1 MTPDQPPAAE
11 EVPVSVGIDP
21 IWDLLREKILEPPRR
36 PGVAASLGRFDVLRS
51 LGKGGMGIVL
61 LARDATGTCA
71 IKLLRPELIANDEAF
86 HRFQVEAGHMRH
98 LGHPNILRLLEV
110 NLTRNRPYFVM
121 PFIEGGSLA
130 RLIDHKPLAA
140 ELTLRIATQLAGALD
155 YAHAH
160 AITHRDIKPAN
171 VLIDN
176 SGCTFLTDFGL
187 GRTVYNDSIIDVR
200 QPQTGGT
207 PAYMAPEL
215 AAGKP
220 GDTRCDTYSFGAV
233 LYEMLTGQPPYTGD
247 SPEQVLTNVRAGPP
261 TPIREIN
268 PDAHPALAVVAECAM
283 ARELQDRYAEM
294 SDALADLN
302 SIAAGHQL
310 VRGARRC
317 RNLARMVSR
326 RTVLLASTG
335 AIAVAAATIP
345 IWRARNSESRT
356 NQPLSI
362 RPPDPAPTIQLVR
375 EIRMPGVTTSF
386 STYVGGL
393 NKQGAHDLYLL
404 NGPELLVLSAHGK
417 VLKRQNLAAPGRDR
431 FRLDLVADVN
441 RDGLDEPVVSWS
453 EENRNGFTILNNDLK
468 PVRNFYIKSH
478 RQPLSRSSLQLWRV
492 ADLDDDDHR
501 EIYALLGNESGP
513 RGLACF
519 DLKHDGDGPSWIYTT
534 APSIECIEFSD
545 LNDDGRQEILL
556 GTYAPNNA
564 VVIEDGTTDD
574 QCYVYALSHDGKP
587 AWKTPFRPGNSP
599 RVFCG
604 AYPLRRPRGIPD
616 VYLWVTAGPDHRD
629 NEVGKIYRLRSDGKQ
644 NGGPYDAGA
653 QLMSCLITDPSAD
666 ARLRLIATDRLG
678 YVHILGDQL
687 REIKREQIL
696 PSTRGK
702 LDLLLREC
710 ADVNGDGLPELIFTA
725 SQIDYV
731 SEKER
736 HYYDNELIVT
746 SLDLRVLCRFTIEKL
761 WQNTPGLGLKVID
774 VDGDTKPEIIVFSD
788 RVSVFRMQTS
798 L

>member
-1 MTPDQPPAAE
+1 MTPDQPPAALQ
-11 EVPVSVGIDP
+11 VPVSIGIDP
-21 IWDLLREKILEPPRR
+21 IWDLLRENVLDPPRH

-51 LGKGGMGIVL
+51 LGKGGMGIVV
-61 LARDATGTCA
+61 LARDTYNTYA
-71 IKLLRPELIANDEAF
+71 IKLLRPELIPNQQAF

-98 LGHPNILRLLEV
+98 LDHPNILRLLELNV
-110 NLTRNRPYFVM
+110 TPNRPYFVM
-121 PFIEGGSLA
+121 PFIDGGNLTT
-130 RLIDHKPLAA
+130 LIDHKPLTTD
-140 ELTLRIATQLAGALD
+140 LTLRIATELADALD

-171 VLIDN
+171 VLIDHAAH
-176 SGCTFLTDFGL
+176 SFLADFGL

-200 QPQTGGT
+200 QLQTGGT

-247 SPEQVLTNVRAGPP
+247 SPEQVLSNVRAGPP
-261 TPIREIN
+261 TPIRQIN
-268 PDAHPALAVVAECAM
+268 PDAHPALAAVADCAM
-283 ARELQDRYAEM
+283 ARELRDRYAEM

-302 SIAAGHQL
+302 SIAAGRQPI
-310 VRGARRC
+310 RSARRS
-317 RNLARMVSR
+317 RNLTHRVSR
-326 RTVLLASTG
+326 RAVLLASTA
-335 AIAVAAATIP
+335 AIAVAASTIP
-345 IWRARNSESRT
+345 FWRTRNAKNRIAHT
-356 NQPLSI
+356 LSKD
-362 RPPDPAPTIQLVR
+362 PGDPAPTIQLVS
-375 EIRMPGVTTSF
+375 EIRLPGVTTSYP
-386 STYVGGL
+386 TRVGGL

-404 NGPELLVLSAHGK
+404 NGSELLVLSAHGK
-417 VLKRQNLAAPGRDR
+417 VLKSQNLAAPGRDR

-453 EENRNGFTILNNDLK
+453 EDNRNSFAILNNDLK
-468 PVRNFYIKSH
+468 PVRTFH
-478 RQPLSRSSLQLWRV
+478 VAAQRQPLSRSSLQLWRV

-519 DLKHDGDGPSWIYTT
+519 DLKHDGDVPTWIYTT

-564 VVIEDGTTDD
+564 VGIEDGTTDD

-587 AWKTPFRPGNSP
+587 AWETPFRPGNSP
-599 RVFCG
+599 RVLCG
-604 AYPLRRPRGIPD
+604 AYPLPRPRGMHD
-616 VYLWVTAGPDHRD
+616 VCLWVTAGPDHRD
-629 NEVGKIYRLRSDGKQ
+629 NEVGKIYRLRSDGRQ
-644 NGGPYDAGA
+644 IGPPYDAGA
-653 QLMSCLITDPSAD
+653 QLMSCLVSDPSAH
-666 ARLRLIATDRLG
+666 ASLRLIATDRLG
-678 YVHILGDQL
+678 YVHLLGPEL

-710 ADVNGDGLPELIFTA
+710 ADVNGDGLPELVFTA

-731 SEKER
+731 SEKGR
-736 HYYDNELIVT
+736 HYYDNEIIVT
-746 SLDLRVLCRFTIEKL
+746 SLDLRVLCRFTIQKL
-761 WQNTPGLGLKVID
+761 WQNFPGMGLKVVDI
-774 VDGDTKPEIIVFSD
+774 DGDTKPEIIVFSD
-788 RVSVFRMQTS
+788 RISVYRMHTS